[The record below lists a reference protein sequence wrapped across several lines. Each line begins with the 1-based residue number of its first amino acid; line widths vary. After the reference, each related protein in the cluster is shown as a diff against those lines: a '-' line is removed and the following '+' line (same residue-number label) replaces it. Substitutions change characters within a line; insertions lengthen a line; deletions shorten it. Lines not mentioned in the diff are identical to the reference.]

1 MNRRRFLATTIAT
14 GVAYAARAAEGERK
28 LRVAVIGHS
37 GHGDYGHGLD
47 VVWLRMPEVEIVAVA
62 DADAAG
68 LEKAKKKLKLEQG
81 FADYRQMLAEI
92 KPDIV
97 TVAPRHVDEHR
108 AMTLAAIDAGARGIY
123 IEKPFCRTPAEAD
136 EIIVAAD
143 KRKTKI
149 AIAHRNRYHP
159 ALPAVER
166 MLQDNALGQVL
177 EIRLRG
183 KEDARGGAQDLW
195 VLGAHLLNLA
205 AFFGGAPKSCTA
217 TLLQD
222 GRPATKADVK
232 EGAEG
237 VGLIAGNAV
246 HARFEME
253 RGIPVFFDSLANAG
267 TKTSGFGL
275 QIIGTKGIVDL
286 RFDTEPLA
294 QLLPGNPF
302 QPGKEPRVWTPIS
315 SAGPGQ
321 PEPIADIKE
330 QVSSHLLATRD
341 LLAAIREDRAPLC
354 SAVDGRTVLEM
365 IMAVFESHRFSG
377 QRVAWPL
384 ANRQNPLEQ
393 MA

>member
-1 MNRRRFLATTIAT
+1 MNRRQFLTTTIAT
-14 GVAYAARAAEGERK
+14 GVAYAAHAAESDRK
-28 LRVAVIGHS
+28 LRVAIIGHT

-68 LEKAKKKLKLEQG
+68 LEKAKKKLKVERG
-81 FADYRQMLAEI
+81 FADYRQMLAEV
-92 KPDIV
+92 KPDV
-97 TVAPRHVDEHR
+97 VAVAPRHVDEHR
-108 AMTLAAIDAGARGIY
+108 DMTLAAIESGARGIY

-136 EIIVAAD
+136 EIIAAAD

-159 ALPAVER
+159 ALPAVDR
-166 MLQDNALGQVL
+166 MLKANELGQVL
-177 EIRLRG
+177 EIRMRG

-205 AFFGGAPKSCTA
+205 AFFGGGPKSCTA
-217 TLLQD
+217 TLFQD

-232 EGAEG
+232 EGGEG
-237 VGLIAGNAV
+237 VGPIAGNAV

-253 RGIPVFFDSLANAG
+253 SGIPVFFDSIANAG

-286 RFDTEPLA
+286 RFDTEPIA

-302 QPGKEPRVWTPIS
+302 QPVKEARVWTPIS

-321 PEPIADIKE
+321 PEPITDIKE
-330 QVSSHLLATRD
+330 QVSSHLVATRD
-341 LLAAIREDRAPLC
+341 LLTAIREDRAPLC
-354 SAVDGRTVLEM
+354 SAADGRVVLEM
-365 IMAVFESHRFSG
+365 IMAVFESHRLNG
-377 QRVAWPL
+377 QRVVWPL
-384 ANRQNPLEQ
+384 ANRQNPLAQ
-393 MA
+393 LA

>member
-1 MNRRRFLATTIAT
+1 MNRRQFLATTIAT
-14 GVAYAARAAEGERK
+14 GVTYAARAAENDRK
-28 LRVAVIGHS
+28 PRVAIIGHS

-68 LEKAKKKLKLEQG
+68 LERARKKLKLDRG
-81 FADYRQMLAEI
+81 FADYRQMLAEV

-97 TVAPRHVDEHR
+97 AVAPRHVDEHR
-108 AMTLAAIDAGARGIY
+108 DMTMAAIEAGARGIY

-136 EIIVAAD
+136 EIIAAAD

-149 AIAHRNRYHP
+149 AVAHRNRYHP
-159 ALPAVER
+159 ALPAVAR
-166 MLQDNALGQVL
+166 MLKDNELGQIL
-177 EIRLRG
+177 EIRMRG

-205 AFFGGAPKSCTA
+205 AFFGGAPKSCAA
-217 TLLQD
+217 TLFQD

-237 VGLIAGNAV
+237 VGPIAGNAI
-246 HARFEME
+246 HARFEIE
-253 RGIPVFFDSLANAG
+253 RGFPVFFDSIANAG
-267 TKTSGFGL
+267 AKTSGFGL

-302 QPGKEPRVWTPIS
+302 QPVKEPRVWTPIS

-321 PEPIADIKE
+321 PEPITDIKE

-354 SAVDGRTVLEM
+354 SAADGRAVLEM
-365 IMAVFESHRFSG
+365 IMAVFESHRLSG

-384 ANRQNPLEQ
+384 ANRQNPLAQ
-393 MA
+393 IA